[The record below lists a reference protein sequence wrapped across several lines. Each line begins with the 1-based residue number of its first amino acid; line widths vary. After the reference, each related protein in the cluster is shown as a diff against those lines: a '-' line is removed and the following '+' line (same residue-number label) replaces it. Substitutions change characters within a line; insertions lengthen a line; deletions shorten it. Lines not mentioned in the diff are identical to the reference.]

1 MRAIIDICILL
12 FFAKLMGILFQ
23 KIGLPENI
31 GFLFTGFLL
40 GPSLF
45 GSINFADFNL
55 IELNDHVIIFARL
68 GSILLLFLVGLN
80 ISFVEYRANKINL
93 VALGLLGAV
102 APLIFGIIL
111 YRLIERDLI
120 AILIVSAVLATSSL
134 QLISSSLRTT
144 LSPARLKI
152 ATNIIVVDNIIGVL
166 ILSVII
172 AIIEKGPPYSFLS
185 TSSLIVRTLIFSIIL
200 LLPTILVIPRLI
212 SKMGAWRIYLGGS
225 GGIVEVLVTAICFFY
240 AALAYEFGLPPITGA
255 IICGI
260 AIGGSRI
267 LVRVK
272 DYVEKISFLFA
283 PIFFVIIGASIEVG
297 SLNPINIII
306 GAILLLIILML
317 GTISGSLIPDFIV
330 FKNWRDSSRIAVSR
344 FSIGSIGLVMAG
356 VGMNTGA
363 ITGDIYLQLMILVMA
378 TYLMAP
384 KLLDLLKN
392 KSS

>member
-12 FFAKLMGILFQ
+12 FFAKLMGIFFQ
-23 KIGLPENI
+23 KISLPENI

-45 GSINFADFNL
+45 GSMNLADFNL
-55 IELNDHVIIFARL
+55 IELNDYVIIFARL

-80 ISFVEYRANKINL
+80 ISFVEYRANKISL
-93 VALGLLGAV
+93 VGLGLLGAV
-102 APLIFGIIL
+102 APLTFGIII
-111 YRLIERDLI
+111 YRLIERDLVV
-120 AILIVSAVLATSSL
+120 ILIVSSVLATSSL
-134 QLISSSLRTT
+134 QIISSSLRNAISST
-144 LSPARLKI
+144 RLKI
-152 ATNIIVVDNIIGVL
+152 ASNTVVVDNIMGVL

-185 TSSLIVRTLIFSIIL
+185 TSSLIIRTLVFSIIL
-200 LLPTILVIPRLI
+200 LLPTILIIPRLI
-212 SKMGAWRIYLGGS
+212 SRIGAWRIYLGGS
-225 GGIVEVLVTAICFFY
+225 GGIVEVLVTAMCFFY

-283 PIFFVIIGASIEVG
+283 PIFFVIIGASIDVAT
-297 SLNPINIII
+297 LNPINIII
-306 GAILLLIILML
+306 GVVLLLIILLL

-330 FKNWRDSSRIAVSR
+330 FKNWRYSLRIAISR

-363 ITGDIYLQLMILVMA
+363 ITGNIYLQLMILVMA
-378 TYLMAP
+378 TYLMVP

-392 KSS
+392 ERG

>member
-55 IELNDHVIIFARL
+55 IELNDYVIIFARL

-102 APLIFGIIL
+102 APLVFGIIL

-166 ILSVII
+166 ILSIII

-212 SKMGAWRIYLGGS
+212 SRMGAWRIYLGGS
-225 GGIVEVLVTAICFFY
+225 GGIVEVLVTAMCFFY

-306 GAILLLIILML
+306 GTILLLIILML

-330 FKNWRDSSRIAVSR
+330 FKNWRASSRIAVSR

-378 TYLMAP
+378 TYLIVP

-392 KSS
+392 ESS

>member
-55 IELNDHVIIFARL
+55 IELNDYVIIFARL

-166 ILSVII
+166 ILAVII
-172 AIIEKGPPYSFLS
+172 AIIEKGSPYSFLN

-212 SKMGAWRIYLGGS
+212 SRMGAWRIYLGGS
-225 GGIVEVLVTAICFFY
+225 GGTVEVLVTAICFFY

-260 AIGGSRI
+260 AIGGSHI

-317 GTISGSLIPDFIV
+317 GTITGSLIPDFIV
-330 FKNWRDSSRIAVSR
+330 FKNWRGSSRIAVSR

-378 TYLMAP
+378 TYLIVP

-392 KSS
+392 ERS